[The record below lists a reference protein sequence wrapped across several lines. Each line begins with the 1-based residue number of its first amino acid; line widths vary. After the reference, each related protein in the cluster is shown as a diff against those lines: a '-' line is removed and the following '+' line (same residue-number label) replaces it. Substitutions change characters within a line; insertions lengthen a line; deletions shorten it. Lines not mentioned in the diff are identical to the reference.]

1 MPDWGRI
8 GAGIMSG
15 GMTEFPQKDPFGVD
29 ALGGP
34 ARHSQY
40 GMDPGGKLA
49 GASADALTAA
59 GRGDVGYRTMTGQLA
74 GDRAYLQDLRSGKNS
89 LAAEQLRQGLE
100 AQQAQIQGMA
110 AGARPADGPMAAR
123 TAIMSMGRAGS
134 AMAGNAAMA
143 RIAEQNAAAQTLAG
157 LNLQQRGQDIS
168 YAGQQRGLGIQGLGT
183 LEQSAASR
191 YAADL
196 GAPSKSEVLL
206 GGLVGVTKAAMGGK
220 GR

>member
-15 GMTEFPQKDPFGVD
+15 GVTEFTQPDPFGVD
-29 ALGGP
+29 ALGGT

-40 GMDPGGKLA
+40 GMDPGGRL
-49 GASADALTAA
+49 ASASQGGLDAAA
-59 GRGDVGYRTMTGQLA
+59 RGDAGYGRMTGQLA

-100 AQQAQIQGMA
+100 SQQAQIQGMA
-110 AGARPADGPMAAR
+110 AGARPANGPMAAR
-123 TAIMSMGRAGS
+123 TAMMTMGRQGS

-157 LNLQQRGQDIS
+157 LNLQQRGQDINYS
-168 YAGQQRGLGIQGLGT
+168 GQQRGLGIQGLGT
-183 LEQSAASR
+183 LEQSSASR
-191 YAADL
+191 YGADL

-206 GGLVGVTKAAMGGK
+206 GGLTGLTQAAMGGGK
-220 GR
+220 